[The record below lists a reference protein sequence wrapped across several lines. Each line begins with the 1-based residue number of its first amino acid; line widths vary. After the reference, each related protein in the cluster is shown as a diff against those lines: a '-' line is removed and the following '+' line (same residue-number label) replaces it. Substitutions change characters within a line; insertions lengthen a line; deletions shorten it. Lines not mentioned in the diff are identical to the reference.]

1 MVTLPALFEGGRIHE
16 SGQGISM
23 KAPRPASLAAVAA
36 AFFYLGCLPA
46 AAQPAAAPEQS
57 GVRSIIA
64 PPAAKKA
71 SVSQAK
77 PSARKPSAKDTVH
90 VYLLRGLLNVFS
102 LGMDELAD
110 KIKATGIEAS
120 VHNHT
125 EWEDLAGQIA
135 ANYKAGN
142 HAPIILIGHSLG
154 ADAVMYMGSYLGK
167 RGIPVALIVPFDGT
181 QSMAA
186 SANVA
191 RVMNITQ
198 RDYAYM
204 RRGSGFHGELS
215 NVDVSAQGVD
225 HLSIDKSDRLH
236 AMVLSKISAVVKR
249 GETPSDFATA
259 PAEREHTVP
268 APKPAPAE
276 TVAKPEPANHAM
288 QPEAQPAAQI
298 ASKPL
303 TEEPAKT
310 ETSASA
316 APVAAAPH
324 PAPAAVPAAPA
335 VSVAASPAVPHPVA
349 APAASAPQPASA
361 PAPQALP
368 APERLE
374 YEKLVLPKQ

>member
-1 MVTLPALFEGGRIHE
+1 MT
-16 SGQGISM
+16 QGKAVSM
-23 KAPRPASLAAVAA
+23 KAPRLASLAAVAA
-36 AFFYLGCLPA
+36 AFFYLGCFTA
-46 AAQPAAAPEQS
+46 AAQPAAAPEQPA
-57 GVRSIIA
+57 VRSIIA
-64 PPAAKKA
+64 APAAKKA
-71 SVSQAK
+71 SVKHTKS
-77 PSARKPSAKDTVH
+77 SSRKSSAKNSVH

-110 KIKATGIEAS
+110 KIKAAGIAAS

-125 EWEDLAGQIA
+125 EWEELAGQIT

-154 ADAVMYMGSYLGK
+154 ADAVMYMGGYLGK

-225 HLSIDKSDRLH
+225 HLSIDKSPRLH
-236 AMVLSKISAVVKR
+236 AMVLSKILAIVKR
-249 GETPSDFATA
+249 GETPSNFATT
-259 PAEREHTVP
+259 PAEREHTAPV
-268 APKPAPAE
+268 PKPAPVE
-276 TVAKPEPANHAM
+276 TVAKHEPGKDTPEPT
-288 QPEAQPAAQI
+288 AQI

-310 ETSASA
+310 ETSAASAPAVAVA
-316 APVAAAPH
+316 APKPGLEST
-324 PAPAAVPAAPA
+324 PATPA
-335 VSVAASPAVPHPVA
+335 VSVSASADAPHPVVV
-349 APAASAPQPASA
+349 PAASAPQPASVPA
-361 PAPQALP
+361 VVAAPQALP

-374 YEKLVLPKQ
+374 YEKLVLPN

>member
-1 MVTLPALFEGGRIHE
+1 MI
-16 SGQGISM
+16 QGKAVSM
-23 KAPRPASLAAVAA
+23 KAPRLASLAAVAA
-36 AFFYLGCLPA
+36 AFFYLGCFTA
-46 AAQPAAAPEQS
+46 AAQPAAASEQS
-57 GVRSIIA
+57 DVRSIIA
-64 PPAAKKA
+64 APAAKKA
-71 SVSQAK
+71 SVTHTRS
-77 PSARKPSAKDTVH
+77 SSRKSSAKDSVH

-110 KIKATGIEAS
+110 KIKATGIAAS

-125 EWEDLAGQIA
+125 EWEELAGQIA

-225 HLSIDKSDRLH
+225 HLSIDKSPRLH
-236 AMVLSKISAVVKR
+236 AMVLSKIAAIVKR
-249 GETPSDFATA
+249 GETPASFATA
-259 PAEREHTVP
+259 PAEHENTP
-268 APKPAPAE
+268 PMPKPAPVE
-276 TVAKPEPANHAM
+276 TVAKPEPADSTEPN
-288 QPEAQPAAQI
+288 AQPTAQI

-303 TEEPAKT
+303 TEEPAKP
-310 ETSASA
+310 ETNAASTPAVAAPAPESA
-316 APVAAAPH
+316 AAT
-324 PAPAAVPAAPA
+324 PA
-335 VSVAASPAVPHPVA
+335 VSVAASPVTPHPVA

-361 PAPQALP
+361 PAVPAVIAAPQALP

-374 YEKLVLPKQ
+374 YEKLVLPK

>member
-1 MVTLPALFEGGRIHE
+1 MIQDKAVSMRALRL
-16 SGQGISM
+16 
-23 KAPRPASLAAVAA
+23 ASLAAVAA
-36 AFFYLGCLPA
+36 AFFYLGCFTA
-46 AAQPAAAPEQS
+46 AAQPAAAPEQPAATS
-57 GVRSIIA
+57 SIIA
-64 PPAAKKA
+64 APAAKKA
-71 SVSQAK
+71 SVTHTKS
-77 PSARKPSAKDTVH
+77 SSRKSSAKDSVH

-110 KIKATGIEAS
+110 KIKAMGIAAS

-125 EWEDLAGQIA
+125 EWEELADQIA

-154 ADAVMYMGSYLGK
+154 ADAVMYMGGYLGK
-167 RGIPVALIVPFDGT
+167 RGVPVALIVPFDGT
-181 QSMAA
+181 QSMVA

-225 HLSIDKSDRLH
+225 HLSIDKSPRLH

-249 GETPSDFATA
+249 GEVPSDFAITPVERERTA
-259 PAEREHTVP
+259 PV
-268 APKPAPAE
+268 PKPAPVE
-276 TVAKPEPANHAM
+276 TVAKPEPANGATE
-288 QPEAQPAAQI
+288 PNSQPAAQI

-310 ETSASA
+310 ETN
-316 APVAAAPH
+316 APAVATPN
-324 PAPAAVPAAPA
+324 PAPAAPATPA
-335 VSVAASPAVPHPVA
+335 VSVAANPAAPHPVA
-349 APAASAPQPASA
+349 VPAASAPQPASA
-361 PAPQALP
+361 PATPAVVTAPKALP
-368 APERLE
+368 ATERLE
-374 YEKLVLPKQ
+374 YEKLVLPK